1 MNRWRFSGWP
11 SSSWEIFLGVWGVM
25 IGLVFVV
32 MNLCGE
38 SEFGV
43 PLLSPIAPFRGG
55 LVLRDVLARENWKK
69 LSRKDAKG
77 AGYAGQ
83 PGDRRIVGERRTVKT
98 MERKTNISS
107 AQFFLMMFV
116 SRVVVTIALNAQY
129 LGGENMVDS
138 IAAYLLSMVLG
149 FSSPSPSG
157 F

>member
-1 MNRWRFSGWP
+1 
-11 SSSWEIFLGVWGVM
+11 
-25 IGLVFVV
+25 
-32 MNLCGE
+32 
-38 SEFGV
+38 
-43 PLLSPIAPFRGG
+43 
-55 LVLRDVLARENWKK
+55 
-69 LSRKDAKG
+69 
-77 AGYAGQ
+77 
-83 PGDRRIVGERRTVKT
+83 